1 MSAAGPLTAHRPE
14 RVAVVIPA
22 KNEAERIEATITAA
36 RDIQG
41 VDLVVVVDDGSTDAT
56 SAVAMGADA
65 LVVRH
70 KTNRGKAAA
79 MATGAQMVSIREDAE
94 RADGGAGF
102 SEELHAEPRSPG
114 HTGPLPVIDGT
125 ATTPRALLFLDADME
140 SSVTTAQ
147 PLVDAV
153 LGEGVD
159 MAIALLPPQ
168 AGAGGMGI
176 VVGTARRGIL
186 RATGWE
192 ATQPL
197 SGTRCITRETWDAC
211 QPLAPGWGVETSLT
225 IDALTG
231 GFWVKEI
238 ETSLA
243 HRATGKDLRGQLH
256 RAAQLRDV
264 VRALA
269 RRRHVLP
276 DEPADELA
284 DDAAD
289 DPTDEP
295 VAPAAG
301 TRGESAD
308 DPAVEPAVDPVVE
321 PSAVVPS
328 AAESSAVE
336 SSAAEASVVDVP
348 RDETPE
354 SKPSGADDLGP
365 IADPEPSRAAE
376 TSSESAVS
384 DGPDVDTESTSDL
397 DESAA
402 SAQRGG
408 TVQPRPTSVRAVW
421 PGAKRAP
428 EPESAEEIN
437 AWDLGPVEE
446 AGPEEPSA
454 PASGTTPDPESTPA
468 PEANPVPVAPAPST
482 WTSPQTP
489 TSPST
494 PIAAPGAA
502 ATSPADPASAPTS
515 EQDSAA
521 HRADR
526 RRARL
531 AALPVSGAFSDEETR
546 ALGDLDIEAL
556 DRRLRALPVA
566 GDFAPD
572 DVVYLAGIDL
582 EALAARLEAAPVQE
596 RFSPEHAV
604 IIASHLTVPE
614 PELPSS
620 IRPPLSGDEYA
631 SLVVHAAVDAG
642 NASDG

>member
-22 KNEAERIEATITAA
+22 KNEAERIEATIVAA
-36 RDIQG
+36 REIQG

-79 MATGAQMVSIREDAE
+79 MATGAQMVAIREDAE

-114 HTGPLPVIDGT
+114 HTGPLPVIDGKDR
-125 ATTPRALLFLDADME
+125 TPRALLFVDADME

-197 SGTRCITRETWDAC
+197 SGTRCITRETWEAC

-276 DEPADELA
+276 DEPAD
-284 DDAAD
+284 

-295 VAPAAG
+295 AVLAAGTTGEFIGEPVIDSSGAEPAGTEPAEVEPAEVEPAEVEPSGGAATAAVTPESSVDPERSVTPEPIPAPEVNSESEPSGEPEPGVEPEPDRGTRAEAVEPRRHRPAAPHVRAGRLAGGEAGTGTGIRRRGQRLGPRSGGGGRPGGAERSRLGDDSWPGVQTGPGGESGPRRARAVDMDLTAVPDLVDTHDLGPDLAVDPGCRTGCSCDVAHGSGVCSDHGAGFRRQQGGSPPGAPRRAPGQRRLLRRGDPGARRSRHRVAGPPAAG
-301 TRGESAD
+301 STGRRG
-308 DPAVEPAVDPVVE
+308 V
-321 PSAVVPS
+321 
-328 AAESSAVE
+328 
-336 SSAAEASVVDVP
+336 
-348 RDETPE
+348 
-354 SKPSGADDLGP
+354 
-365 IADPEPSRAAE
+365 
-376 TSSESAVS
+376 
-384 DGPDVDTESTSDL
+384 
-397 DESAA
+397 
-402 SAQRGG
+402 
-408 TVQPRPTSVRAVW
+408 RP
-421 PGAKRAP
+421 G
-428 EPESAEEIN
+428 
-437 AWDLGPVEE
+437 
-446 AGPEEPSA
+446 
-454 PASGTTPDPESTPA
+454 
-468 PEANPVPVAPAPST
+468 
-482 WTSPQTP
+482 
-489 TSPST
+489 
-494 PIAAPGAA
+494 
-502 ATSPADPASAPTS
+502 
-515 EQDSAA
+515 
-521 HRADR
+521 
-526 RRARL
+526 
-531 AALPVSGAFSDEETR
+531 
-546 ALGDLDIEAL
+546 
-556 DRRLRALPVA
+556 
-566 GDFAPD
+566 
-572 DVVYLAGIDL
+572 
-582 EALAARLEAAPVQE
+582 
-596 RFSPEHAV
+596 
-604 IIASHLTVPE
+604 
-614 PELPSS
+614 
-620 IRPPLSGDEYA
+620 
-631 SLVVHAAVDAG
+631 
-642 NASDG
+642 